1 MEKLLLRHMQIVG
14 PGPLNILQIRP
25 NFMQSGSMEKLLP
38 RHVRITYVWGHF
50 KLCVGGGHIKG
61 LNLP

>member
-1 MEKLLLRHMQIVG
+1 MEKLLRRHMQIVG

-25 NFMQSGSMEKLLP
+25 NFMQSGSMMEKLLP

-50 KLCVGGGHIKG
+50 KLCVGGGLYQG
-61 LNLP
+61 S